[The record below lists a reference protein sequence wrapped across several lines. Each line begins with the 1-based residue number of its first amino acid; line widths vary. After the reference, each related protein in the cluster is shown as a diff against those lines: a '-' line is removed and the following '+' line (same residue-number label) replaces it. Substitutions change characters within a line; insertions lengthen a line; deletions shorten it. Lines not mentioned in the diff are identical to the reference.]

1 MARPQLLPQA
11 AVSAKKTL
19 DDLAAK
25 LRKSA
30 DTYRSLGDK
39 QDRAAC
45 SIEFL
50 AEQDED
56 VAAKALELVMKQ
68 YPRWFPS

>member
-1 MARPQLLPQA
+1 M
-11 AVSAKKTL
+11 SAKKTL

-25 LRKSA
+25 LRKSG
-30 DTYRSLGDK
+30 DLYRTNANK

-56 VAAKALELVMKQ
+56 VAAQALELVMKQ